1 MSTGLIIALIVIV
14 AAVVVVAAVLTR
26 RARAGTTGGGSLKR
40 RFGPEYDRAV
50 TRHDGDERAAARE
63 LAERVKRH
71 GSLEKR
77 PLPGAERERYES
89 RWAAAQEHF
98 VDSPREAVA
107 EADRL
112 LAEVAGAR
120 GFPDGGHYETQLEAL
135 SVHHAHHVHGYRR
148 VHLAAHTTGDTAGG
162 RAGNG
167 AGPAQAPGPGTGTE
181 EMREAMI
188 EARALFED
196 LVAPD
201 RRDARADR
209 DGDAG
214 REGRAEREDPAHH
227 DGQAR
232 HGERDGTAADG
243 RHRSHL
249 PSVLTRRH
257 AKGS

>member
-14 AAVVVVAAVLTR
+14 AAVVVVAAVLTQ
-26 RARAGTTGGGSLKR
+26 RARRGAGAGGSLKR
-40 RFGPEYDRAV
+40 RFGPEYDRTVA
-50 TRHDGDERAAARE
+50 RHDGDERAAARE

-77 PLPGAERERYES
+77 ALPSAERERYES
-89 RWAAAQEHF
+89 RWAAAQERF

-112 LAEVAGAR
+112 LSEVAGAR

-148 VHLAAHTTGDTAGG
+148 VHLAAHTTGDTAQG
-162 RAGNG
+162 RAGTANG
-167 AGPAQAPGPGTGTE
+167 AGPGTGTE
-181 EMREAMI
+181 EMREAMV

-196 LVAPD
+196 LVTPD

-209 DGDAG
+209 EGTAG
-214 REGRAEREDPAHH
+214 REGPAHREGTARRDEH
-227 DGQAR
+227 DGA
-232 HGERDGTAADG
+232 AADG

-249 PSVLTRRH
+249 PWALTRRH

>member
-14 AAVVVVAAVLTR
+14 AVVVVAAAVLAL
-26 RARAGTTGGGSLKR
+26 RARAGAGGGGSLKR
-40 RFGPEYDRAV
+40 RFGPEYERAV

-71 GSLEKR
+71 GSMEKR
-77 PLPGAERERYES
+77 SLSGAERERYES
-89 RWAAAQEHF
+89 RWAAAQERF

-112 LAEVAGAR
+112 LSEVAAAR
-120 GFPDGGHYETQLEAL
+120 GFPDGGHYETQVEAL

-148 VHLAAHTTGDTAGG
+148 VHLAAHTAPGRDGTAD
-162 RAGNG
+162 G
-167 AGPAQAPGPGTGTE
+167 AGPGTGTE

-188 EARALFED
+188 EARALFEE
-196 LVAPD
+196 LVTPD

-209 DGDAG
+209 HDTAG
-214 REGRAEREDPAHH
+214 RQEPARREGRARDE
-227 DGQAR
+227 G
-232 HGERDGTAADG
+232 RDGAATDG

-249 PSVLTRRH
+249 PWAPTRRH

>member
-14 AAVVVVAAVLTR
+14 AVVVVVAGVLAL
-26 RARAGTTGGGSLKR
+26 RARAGTGGGGSLKR

-77 PLPGAERERYES
+77 PLPSAERERYES
-89 RWAAAQEHF
+89 RWAAAQERF
-98 VDSPREAVA
+98 VDSPREAIA

-112 LAEVAGAR
+112 LSEVAAAR
-120 GFPDGGHYETQLEAL
+120 GFPDGGHYETQVEAL

-148 VHLAAHTTGDTAGG
+148 VHLAAHTTGDTAH
-162 RAGNG
+162 
-167 AGPAQAPGPGTGTE
+167 GPTGTADGVGTATGTE

-196 LVAPD
+196 LVTPG
-201 RRDARADR
+201 RRDTRADR
-209 DGDAG
+209 HDTAG
-214 REGRAEREDPAHH
+214 RQDPAH
-227 DGQAR
+227 
-232 HGERDGTAADG
+232 RDGA
-243 RHRSHL
+243 HRSHQ
-249 PSVLTRRH
+249 PWALTRRH

>member
-14 AAVVVVAAVLTR
+14 AAVVVVAAVLTQ
-26 RARAGTTGGGSLKR
+26 RARGGAAGGGSLKR
-40 RFGPEYDRAV
+40 RFGPEYDRTV

-77 PLPGAERERYES
+77 PLPSAERERYES
-89 RWAAAQEHF
+89 RWAAAQERF

-120 GFPDGGHYETQLEAL
+120 GFPDGGRYETQLEAL

-148 VHLAAHTTGDTAGG
+148 VHLAAHTTGDDGRGG
-162 RAGNG
+162 AGNG
-167 AGPAQAPGPGTGTE
+167 NGTVPGAGTE
-181 EMREAMI
+181 EMREAMV

-196 LVAPD
+196 LVTAD

-209 DGDAG
+209 DGTAG
-214 REGRAEREDPAHH
+214 REVPAH
-227 DGQAR
+227 
-232 HGERDGTAADG
+232 RDGTAADG

-249 PSVLTRRH
+249 PWALTRRH